1 LNEDYY
7 FNVKKKRPEE
17 IYKKVSDYFKG
28 EILNAYAGSKS
39 LMKIQEKI
47 TKRALEL
54 LDLKKKR
61 ALILD
66 AGCGPG
72 FTAMYLNEIGFRSVA
87 LDIIAKFLQFYDISS
102 LSPVNA
108 DMCFLPFKPNTFDA
122 IISISALQW
131 VFRDI
136 NSRDMHNL
144 LKNLSK
150 FFFYVLKPDSRVVFQ
165 FYPKNKVIMEAIGKT
180 IADNTGFRGNFI
192 IDNPNLNKKRK
203 IFLLLDKQA

>member
-1 LNEDYY
+1 MNEEYY

-17 IYKKVSDYFKG
+17 IYEKVSDYFKG
-28 EILNAYAGSKS
+28 EILSAYAGSKS
-39 LMKIQEKI
+39 LMKIQGKM

-66 AGCGPG
+66 AGAGPG

-87 LDIIAKFLQFYDISS
+87 LDIIVNFLRYYDINS
-102 LSPVNA
+102 LNPINA
-108 DMCFLPFKPNTFDA
+108 DMCFTPFKPNTFDA

-136 NSRDMHNL
+136 NIKRMHFL

-150 FFFYVLKPDSRVVFQ
+150 SFFHILKPNSRVIFQ
-165 FYPKNKVIMEAIGKT
+165 FYPKNKVIMETIGKI
-180 IADNTGFRGNFI
+180 IADNTEFTGNFV
-192 IDNPNLNKKRK
+192 IDNPNHNKKRK